1 MAWFILFIAGL
12 FETVWAV
19 SLKYSEGFTRL
30 WPSVIT
36 AVAMA
41 LSIYLLAIALKTLPL
56 GTAYTIWTGI
66 GALGTVI
73 YGIIVFGD
81 SRDLIRI
88 FFVVMILGGIVGL
101 KTTAGK
107 TSKTDKIEQSKS
119 IGLHPKASDDTLD
132 NRGDK

>member
-36 AVAMA
+36 AVAMVF
-41 LSIYLLAIALKTLPL
+41 SIYLLAIALKTLPL

-73 YGIIVFGD
+73 FGILVFGE
-81 SRDLIRI
+81 SRDLLRML
-88 FFVVMILGGIVGL
+88 FVIMILGGIVGL
-101 KTTAGK
+101 KVTADRG
-107 TSKTDKIEQSKS
+107 SETDKIEQSKS
-119 IGLHPKASDDTLD
+119 VGLHPESSDDTFD
-132 NRGDK
+132 NG

>member
-1 MAWFILFIAGL
+1 MAWFILFVAGL

-36 AVAMA
+36 GIAMII
-41 LSIYLLAIALKTLPL
+41 SIYLLAIALRNLPL

-73 YGIIVFGD
+73 YGILVFND
-81 SRDLIRI
+81 PKDWIRI
-88 FFVVMILGGIVGL
+88 LFILMILGGIVGL
-101 KTTAGK
+101 RVVSGKESTAK
-107 TSKTDKIEQSKS
+107 QIEQSQS
-119 IGLHPKASDDTLD
+119 IGPHTKSGDNTLHH
-132 NRGDK
+132 